1 MAMTIDELNRERK
14 RKVIPYIQQR
24 IKNDNLI
31 IIVLIFEEIESWKKG
46 FEYCFIEQNRTLIRC
61 KRIPTKRRTL

>member
-1 MAMTIDELNRERK
+1 MAMTIDEQNREK
-14 RKVIPYIQQR
+14 

-31 IIVLIFEEIESWKKG
+31 MLVLIFEEIESWKKG

-61 KRIPTKRRTL
+61 KRMLTKRRIL